1 MNAIYKKG
9 GRIVNNVSVFD
20 VFGIEDKKSLAFKIT
35 YQDMTKTLTDEE
47 VTKSF
52 ESIISYIEKE
62 FNAILRNK

>member
-1 MNAIYKKG
+1 
-9 GRIVNNVSVFD
+9 
-20 VFGIEDKKSLAFKIT
+20 
-35 YQDMTKTLTDEE
+35 MTKTLTDEE